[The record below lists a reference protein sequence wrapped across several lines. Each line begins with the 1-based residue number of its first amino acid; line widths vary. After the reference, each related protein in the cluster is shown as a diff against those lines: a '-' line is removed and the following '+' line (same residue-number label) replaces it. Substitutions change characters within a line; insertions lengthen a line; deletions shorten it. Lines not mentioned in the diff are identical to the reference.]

1 MSKEKWSGI
10 NPLSQHDIKVLDSLG
25 LDDTRRKINELAEEV
40 TKIKEQCFFGKE
52 MTVNVCNGKEPYD
65 SEKAGLCSKC
75 GERLTLNHFCTPSID
90 KTEREE
96 GVYYP
101 EKIAEQWGECCDKC
115 HDVTFDKTYPA
126 HTAYHACMNLKC
138 DCHKPKEPIKDWKP
152 IFTNA
157 LHEYEEEGANDTTFL
172 FSEVERIIEQIRQEE
187 REKLTKIK

>member
-1 MSKEKWSGI
+1 MWTHHTEASAKLTRVANGVGRGPKTLAI
-10 NPLSQHDIKVLDSLG
+10 NPGTDPDQVEAQNK
-25 LDDTRRKINELAEEV
+25 LAE
-40 TKIKEQCFFGKE
+40 KFS
-52 MTVNVCNGKEPYD
+52 D
-65 SEKAGLCSKC
+65 LEKQINNNDDAIWAKLEK
-75 GERLTLNHFCTPSID
+75 LMHHTPSID

-126 HTAYHACMNLKC
+126 HTAYHACMSLKC

-187 REKLTKIK
+187 RETRPSNRLCG